1 MREAIAS
8 NRLFI
13 AAIAVLILV
22 LSMNVYKD
30 YNYNEAKK
38 DCANNN
44 RLFVE
49 GVCYKLKFSR

>member
-1 MREAIAS
+1 MREAIVS

-13 AAIAVLILV
+13 AAIAVVIVV
-22 LSMNVYKD
+22 LSLNVYKE

-38 DCANNN
+38 DCANSN